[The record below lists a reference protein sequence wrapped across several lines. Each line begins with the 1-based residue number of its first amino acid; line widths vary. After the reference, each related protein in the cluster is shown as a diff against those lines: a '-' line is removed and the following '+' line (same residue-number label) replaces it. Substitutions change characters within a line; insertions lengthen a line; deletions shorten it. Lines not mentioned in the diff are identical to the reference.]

1 MSTRSEWTLTAYWRR
16 SGMNSCCATCASLL
30 ALSHLVLDTCRLSL
44 SFGLVSK
51 LLFLLPRVVLSLF
64 WLLPCPFALLV
75 HILPP
80 PRDSI
85 APVLS
90 ILIHSILF
98 AQVLFSY
105 VEPHFRQV
113 HSFDGD
119 RSVAIF
125 VHILGLVVD
134 TGRL

>member
-1 MSTRSEWTLTAYWRR
+1 MSTKSERALTAYWRR
-16 SGMNSCCATCASLL
+16 SGMNSCSATCVSLL

-51 LLFLLPRVVLSLF
+51 LLFLLLGLVLSLF
-64 WLLPCPFALLV
+64 RLLPCPFALLV

-85 APVLS
+85 ASVLP

-98 AQVLFSY
+98 AQVLFSH
-105 VEPHFRQV
+105 VEPHLGQV
-113 HSFDGD
+113 HSFD
-119 RSVAIF
+119 
-125 VHILGLVVD
+125 
-134 TGRL
+134 

>member
-1 MSTRSEWTLTAYWRR
+1 MSTRSERLLTAYWRR
-16 SGMNSCCATCASLL
+16 GGMNSCCATCVSLL
-30 ALSHLVLDTCRLSL
+30 ALSYFVLDTCRLSL

-51 LLFLLPRVVLSLF
+51 LLFFFLGVVLSLF
-64 WLLPCPFALLV
+64 RLLPCPFALLV

-85 APVLS
+85 TPVLS

-98 AQVLFSY
+98 AQLLFSY
-105 VEPHFRQV
+105 VEPHFGQV

-125 VHILGLVVD
+125 VHILGLV
-134 TGRL
+134 